1 MALTKEKKSAVI
13 KEVIDLLDDSK
24 LTVVANYQGTSVKA
38 LQTLRKDAKNNGTI
52 IKVIKNRLF
61 KTALKNNPKFKDLDL
76 SSFNSMLLY
85 AFNPDDEVAS
95 AQDLFNFSKTNNNI
109 EFVAGLTI
117 DGQLLNKEDVKDL
130 AQLPSK
136 DQLRSILIGTL
147 MAPMNNFANVLNGNL
162 RGLITVL
169 KARSENIN

>member
-1 MALTKEKKSAVI
+1 MGISKDKKSAVI
-13 KEVIDLLDDSK
+13 KEVEELLENSK

-38 LQTLRKDAKNNGTI
+38 LQSLRRDAKNSGTK

-85 AFNPDDEVAS
+85 AFNQKDEVAP
-95 AQDLFNFSKTNNNI
+95 AQDLFKFSKENNKL

-117 DGQLLNKEDVKDL
+117 EGQLLSKDDVKEL

-136 DQLRSILIGTL
+136 DQLRSVLVGTL
-147 MAPMNNFANVLNGNL
+147 MAPMNNFASVLNGNL
-162 RGLITVL
+162 RGLVTVL
-169 KARSENIN
+169 NARSESIK

>member
-1 MALTKEKKSAVI
+1 MAISKDKKSAVI
-13 KEVIDLLDDSK
+13 KEVEELLENSK

-38 LQTLRKDAKNNGTI
+38 LQSLRRDAKNSGTK

-85 AFNPDDEVAS
+85 AFNQKDEVAP
-95 AQDLFNFSKTNNNI
+95 AQDLFKFSKENNKL

-117 DGQLLNKEDVKDL
+117 EGQLLSKDDVKEL

-136 DQLRSILIGTL
+136 DQLRSVLVGTL
-147 MAPMNNFANVLNGNL
+147 MAPMNNFASVLNGNL
-162 RGLITVL
+162 RGLVTVL
-169 KARSENIN
+169 NARSESIK